1 VTPLDVSAFFPY
13 ELAMQPFVVGVSEIK
28 PAFDALG
35 PYPILQFFAALI
47 VVICFAFGGIL
58 LLRGEKFARKEAA
71 TPLSAPRTEQAA
83 VQMFFDGPLKA
94 IFDVLH
100 EIQTAQ
106 TLAALEQKDVIAR
119 ALSEQRVAILNQ
131 VNQCHAE
138 LASDIE
144 NDKRDNGAVLRE
156 MRDKLVAID
165 TRLALRK

>member
-1 VTPLDVSAFFPY
+1 MVALMPPLDASTIVQASTAG
-13 ELAMQPFVVGVSEIK
+13 FVEIK

-35 PYPILQFFAALI
+35 SYPILQFFAGLI
-47 VVICFAFGGIL
+47 IVISFAFGGVL
-58 LLRGEKFARKEAA
+58 LLRGEKFARKEAVA
-71 TPLSAPRTEQAA
+71 LPLDAPRSEQAA

-106 TLAALEQKDVIAR
+106 SLSTLEHKDVLAR
-119 ALSEQRVAILNQ
+119 ALSEQRIAILNH
-131 VNQCHAE
+131 VSQCHAE
-138 LASDIE
+138 LTNDVE
-144 NDKRDNGAVLRE
+144 NDKRDNGVVLRE

>member
-1 VTPLDVSAFFPY
+1 MVALMPPLDATPIVQASMAG
-13 ELAMQPFVVGVSEIK
+13 LVEIK

-35 PYPILQFFAALI
+35 NYPILQFFAGLI
-47 VVICFAFGGIL
+47 IVISFAFGGVL

-71 TPLSAPRTEQAA
+71 TAPLDAPRSEQAA
-83 VQMFFDGPLKA
+83 VQLFFDGPLKA

-106 TLAALEQKDVIAR
+106 ALAALEQRDVIAR